1 MRQPH
6 NKRLMEECLGDF
18 LHRICFI
25 NLDDAIVFSGDNFN
39 EHVDRL
45 RMVF

>member
-6 NKRLMEECLGDF
+6 NKRLMEECLGNF

-25 NLDDAIVFSGDNFN
+25 NLDDAIVFSEDNFN